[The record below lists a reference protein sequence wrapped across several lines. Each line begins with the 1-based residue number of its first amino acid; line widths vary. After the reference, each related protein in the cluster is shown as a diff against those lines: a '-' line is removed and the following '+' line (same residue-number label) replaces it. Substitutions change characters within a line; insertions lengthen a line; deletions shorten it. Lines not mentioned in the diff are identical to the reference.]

1 MNDRKELKETLKSVR
16 YKKIFNS
23 LQFKILDTYNGK
35 KLKFYS
41 YIRLGLLCK
50 YYKSIKAIY
59 RLDSEGFFED
69 ANIILRTVFEDFI
82 TIMYCESN
90 PKNLYRRFFDYNVIT
105 RLQYVIGDNEVT
117 ELINVI
123 KKEEIEEMKKRK
135 NEFKRN
141 YKARK
146 IFNWNNMNVLGLC
159 KKLDKYYKTTFYT
172 SMYIIVYKNNSEFI
186 HPNIVN
192 IFENYIS
199 INRSSKKININCN
212 AVANDDF
219 VGIIENLEAINQE
232 LLKIEL
238 M

>member
-23 LQFKILDTYNGK
+23 LQFKILDTYNEK

-69 ANIILRTVFEDFI
+69 ANIILRTVFENFI

-90 PKNLYRRFFDYNVIT
+90 SKNLYKRFFDYNVIT

-192 IFENYIS
+192 IFENYRK
-199 INRSSKKININCN
+199 NRKVAKSKRK
-212 AVANDDF
+212 
-219 VGIIENLEAINQE
+219 
-232 LLKIEL
+232 K
-238 M
+238 